1 LAATAPSGISAL
13 NVLPARVERLVPTEE
28 GTLDVQLRFGDERLL
43 ARVTRRSGEALGLA
57 PGRDIFAVI
66 KTVAID
72 RRNLSRTGEAD
83 LDGDNEI
90 FDI

>member
-1 LAATAPSGISAL
+1 
-13 NVLPARVERLVPTEE
+13 VEADVRLVADA
-28 GTLDVQLRFGDERLL
+28 DVGRQPDLAVGLRLGDERLL

-57 PGRDIFAVI
+57 PGREVFAVI

-72 RRNLSRTGEAD
+72 GRNLSRSGEAAD
-83 LDGDNEI
+83 LDDDNEI